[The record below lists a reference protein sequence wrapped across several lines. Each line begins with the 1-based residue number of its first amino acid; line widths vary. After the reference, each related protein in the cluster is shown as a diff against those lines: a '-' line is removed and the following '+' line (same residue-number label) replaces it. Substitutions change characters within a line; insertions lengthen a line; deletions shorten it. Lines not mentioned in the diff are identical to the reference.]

1 MLTFTLGQE
10 QRSCLCARQVLPQAR
25 RVQVGSTRFSNCLQA
40 VLFLVRTNSLTQG
53 RTLSFLTGLSQ
64 LSGISYAPTLLRSYA
79 PTLLRSYAPTLL
91 RSYAPTLLRSY
102 APTLL
107 RSYAPHS
114 ALLVKNDLL
123 DPHNCKPLSGK
134 KRCRTLCYKQDLLC
148 TTNSFLKTVISK
160 CFVSFCHSMNLV
172 PFTYSI
178 SCVFGSIYKLICYL

>member
-1 MLTFTLGQE
+1 MLGVLPTESLALLTFTLGQE
-10 QRSCLCARQVLPQAR
+10 QRSCLCAKQVWPQAR
-25 RVQVGSTRFSNCLQA
+25 RVQVGSTGFSNCLQA

-64 LSGISYAPTLLRSYA
+64 LSGISYAPTLLRSY
-79 PTLLRSYAPTLL
+79 LS
-91 RSYAPTLLRSY
+91 
-102 APTLL
+102 
-107 RSYAPHS
+107 HS
-114 ALLVKNDLL
+114 VLLVKNDLL

-134 KRCRTLCYKQDLLC
+134 KRCRALCDKQDLLC